1 LPNLRGLADCPNLL
15 GYKVFAFV
23 PGVSSAGARYSGS
36 GPFPPARRPWYN
48 GTALTKDSGQR
59 RIFPIFRHRL
69 FAWASTFI
77 LASGAAPSSTPAP
90 APPPLSAQGA
100 ILVDGTT
107 GQILYGKAI
116 DQPFYPASITKIMT
130 AYLAIRDGWNRTVHV
145 SVAAQ
150 NQPGS
155 SCYLRA
161 GEVEP
166 MSSVVTC
173 MMLVSGNDAA
183 WAVAQTVSG
192 SVSRFV
198 QLMNRTA
205 QQWGATGVHF
215 TNPSGLPDPH
225 HVVTARGMAIIAEH
239 AMQNPIFQQVVATKE
254 STLPPDPRPR
264 QYYNQN
270 RLLYDY
276 PGAVGIKI
284 GYTVEADE
292 TIVAAARRNGVLLI
306 AVLLHDTPAGLWPD
320 ARHLLSW
327 GFANFHPVTIANRG
341 QAEGTVE
348 LDGRSLAVRA
358 GEALHYLAP
367 RGATPVISVRR
378 ELTAAGSGAIRA
390 GEQVGYLAVSV
401 QGVPFATIPLQAAE
415 ALPPLP
421 PPARP
426 QRWSWVLGL
435 AGLVGVV
442 AWGRGRRRRPRYRLA
457 QSRLWR

>member
-1 LPNLRGLADCPNLL
+1 MPNLRGLADCANLL

-23 PGVSSAGARYSGS
+23 PGVSSAQAGNSGS

-69 FAWASTFI
+69 FAWASTLI
-77 LASGAAPSSTPAP
+77 LASGAAPSPTPAP

-100 ILVDGTT
+100 ILVDGNT

-130 AYLAIRDGWNRTVHV
+130 AYLAIRDGWNRTVQV

-183 WAVAQTVSG
+183 WAVAETVSG

-205 QQWGATGVHF
+205 QQWGASGVHF

-239 AMQNPIFQQVVATKE
+239 AMQNPIFQQVVATKQ

-320 ARHLLSW
+320 ARNLVTW
-327 GFANFHPVTIANRG
+327 GFTNFHPVAIAQRG
-341 QAEGTVE
+341 QSEGTVE
-348 LDGRSLAVRA
+348 LDGRTLAVRA
-358 GEALHYLAP
+358 GEDLRYLAP
-367 RGATPVISVRR
+367 TGVTPAIAIRR
-378 ELTAAGSGAIRA
+378 ELIAPGSAAIRA
-390 GEQVGYLAVSV
+390 GERVGYLTVTV
-401 QGVPFATIPLQAAE
+401 QGAPFAKIPLEAAE
-415 ALPPLP
+415 SLPP

-426 QRWSWVLGL
+426 RPQWWSWALGL
-435 AGLVGVV
+435 GALVGAA